1 MFGVEQFMP
10 LVLCNWN
17 VLEAQGYRVA
27 VNIFYQQNK
36 SAILLDK
43 NGKSLSSKFIEHLNI
58 TYFLSQIGFAK
69 AKFQL
74 KIFPWMT

>member
-1 MFGVEQFMP
+1 MNQDFFQTWGCGVTD
-10 LVLCNWN
+10 NN
-17 VLEAQGYRVA
+17 IYQG
-27 VNIFYQQNK
+27 NK
-36 SAILLDK
+36 IAIVVDK
-43 NGKSLSSKFIEHLNI
+43 NGRSLRSKFIEHLNI